1 VARSVSKESLYIIGN
16 GFDIYH
22 GLRSRYSDFKNYLSG
37 SDPTVHDLVDE
48 FIPLNGNWSDLEQA
62 LADIDVDHV
71 VDYASQFFVPYGAED
86 WSDHDHQAYQGEVDK
101 IVTGLSEGLKTRF
114 TDWIVRLDIPSGAEV
129 GVKILDLDKAA
140 KYLTFNYT
148 SILSRI
154 YEVPRANVLFIH
166 GDAGSQNQDIVLGH
180 AWNPTGIPSLNDV
193 TEPESLDPRVM
204 EGNELINDYF
214 GRTFKN
220 TSSIIDA
227 NKSFFSSLS
236 EISNIY
242 ILGHSLSDVDIAYFK
257 AIIQNIDTDKVH
269 WRISHNGDN
278 ELAKHRNTMNA
289 LGIDTSKLS
298 FCTREIFDTS
308 AQKPIQ
314 PRRRKSESKA
324 KLFLRAA
331 ITQKMLN
338 LASAVATNRHES
350 CGESEPQHSPRLAD
364 CAGCSKW
371 HPSKAAGSGTTE
383 AYPCG
388 TSQGGTRLR
397 TTRGV
402 IFSILLMRIIPL
414 LAVYLRPYF
423 MHHSLIERKP

>member
-1 VARSVSKESLYIIGN
+1 MASSVSKESLFIIGN

-48 FIPLNGNWSDLEQA
+48 FIPLNENWSDLEQA
-62 LADIDVDHV
+62 LADIDV
-71 VDYASQFFVPYGAED
+71 G
-86 WSDHDHQAYQGEVDK
+86 
-101 IVTGLSEGLKTRF
+101 T
-114 TDWIVRLDIPSGAEV
+114 EV

-154 YEVPRANVLFIH
+154 YKVPGANVLFIH

-180 AWNPTGIPSLNDV
+180 AWNPTGLPSLNDV
-193 TEPESLDPRVM
+193 TDPESLDPRVM

-220 TSSIIDA
+220 TPSIIDA

-269 WRISHNGDN
+269 WRISHGDN
-278 ELAKHRNTMNA
+278 ELAKHWDTMNA
-289 LGIDTSKLS
+289 LGIDTSKLI
-298 FCTREIFDTS
+298 FCT
-308 AQKPIQ
+308 
-314 PRRRKSESKA
+314 
-324 KLFLRAA
+324 LR
-331 ITQKMLN
+331 
-338 LASAVATNRHES
+338 
-350 CGESEPQHSPRLAD
+350 D
-364 CAGCSKW
+364 
-371 HPSKAAGSGTTE
+371 
-383 AYPCG
+383 
-388 TSQGGTRLR
+388 
-397 TTRGV
+397 
-402 IFSILLMRIIPL
+402 F
-414 LAVYLRPYF
+414 
-423 MHHSLIERKP
+423 

>member
-1 VARSVSKESLYIIGN
+1 MLGGLLNNLVSTVASSVSKESLFIIGN

-22 GLRSRYSDFKNYLSG
+22 GLCTRYSDFKNYLSG

-48 FIPLNGNWSDLEQA
+48 FIPLNENWSDLEQA

-86 WSDHDHQAYQGEVDK
+86 WSDHDHHAYQGELDK

-114 TDWIVRLDIPSGAEV
+114 TDWIVRLDIPSGTEV

-148 SILSRI
+148 STLSRI

-180 AWNPTGIPSLNDV
+180 AWNPTDIPSLNDV
-193 TEPESLDPRVM
+193 TDPESLDPRVM

-220 TSSIIDA
+220 TPSIIDA
-227 NKSFFSSLS
+227 NTSFFSSLS

-257 AIIQNIDTDKVH
+257 AIIQNIDTLSSNSKC
-269 WRISHNGDN
+269 
-278 ELAKHRNTMNA
+278 NTTGPAGVRCCHVNKI
-289 LGIDTSKLS
+289 LSTSE
-298 FCTREIFDTS
+298 C
-308 AQKPIQ
+308 
-314 PRRRKSESKA
+314 RR
-324 KLFLRAA
+324 
-331 ITQKMLN
+331 T
-338 LASAVATNRHES
+338 
-350 CGESEPQHSPRLAD
+350 
-364 CAGCSKW
+364 
-371 HPSKAAGSGTTE
+371 
-383 AYPCG
+383 
-388 TSQGGTRLR
+388 
-397 TTRGV
+397 
-402 IFSILLMRIIPL
+402 
-414 LAVYLRPYF
+414 
-423 MHHSLIERKP
+423 